1 MDGLKIKRT
10 FQQEVN
16 GGQLK
21 EASLRKPAKPPAVF
35 QGMRPISK
43 PSLVIEIY
51 TFWENSS
58 TEEYRR

>member
-21 EASLRKPAKPPAVF
+21 DVP
-35 QGMRPISK
+35 G
-43 PSLVIEIY
+43 
-51 TFWENSS
+51 S
-58 TEEYRR
+58 TLPEFPELFHE